1 MEVFNV
7 KELATYLNCSISSIR
22 KLVRTNQIPNFRIG
36 SKLNFKKDLIDKW
49 VYSQSMNNCSD
60 EIKKE
65 EVRI

>member
-36 SKLNFKKDLIDKW
+36 SKLNFKKELIDEW
-49 VYSQSMNNCSD
+49 VYSQSMNNCGD
-60 EIKKE
+60 IND
-65 EVRI
+65 

>member
-7 KELATYLNCSISSIR
+7 RELATYLNCSISSIR